1 MYIGK
6 YLDPKNDYVFQRIFG
21 YIGNEEI
28 TKGLISAILDD
39 IEITNIEL
47 DLKKELEPDLK
58 DDKFGI
64 LDIRAELN
72 NSIQCD
78 IEMQMADKKDIENR
92 ILFYWSKLYA
102 KSLKLG
108 ERYMQAKR
116 TIIILFTNY
125 EIDGLEEIK
134 KYLSRWHIR
143 EDEYRNIVLTKNL
156 EFCIIELP
164 KYERYINKNRELSK
178 WVKFIRNPEEIS
190 MEDMNN
196 NEALRR
202 AKEELNKISDDERE
216 EELAFQRL
224 IYKMDQDSCQALGYD
239 KGLKAGL
246 EEGRQEGR
254 QEGERNKAIEIAKN
268 MLEKGTDIKFII
280 ECTGLTKEDIEKLE
294 M

>member
-1 MYIGK
+1 M
-6 YLDPKNDYVFQRIFG
+6 DPKNDYVFRRIFG

-28 TKGLISAILDD
+28 TKGLINAILDD

-47 DLKKELEPDLK
+47 DLKQELEPDLK

-64 LDIRAELN
+64 LDIRVELN

-92 ILFYWSKLYA
+92 TLFYWSKLYS
-102 KSLKLG
+102 KSIKLG
-108 ERYMQAKR
+108 EKYMKAKR

-125 EIDGLEEIK
+125 EIEGLGEIK
-134 KYLSRWHIR
+134 KYLSKWHIR
-143 EDEYRNIVLTKNL
+143 EDEYQNIILTDNL
-156 EFCIIELP
+156 EFCIIEIP
-164 KYERYINKNRELSK
+164 KYERYINENKELSK

-196 NEALRR
+196 NEALRK

-224 IYKMDQDSCQALGYD
+224 MYKMDIEATEALGYD
-239 KGLKAGL
+239 KGL
-246 EEGRQEGR
+246 EEGIAKE
-254 QEGERNKAIEIAKN
+254 KAEIAKK
-268 MLEKGTDIKFII
+268 MLENNSDIEFIML
-280 ECTGLTKEDIEKLE
+280 CTGLTKEEIKKLK
-294 M
+294 